1 MPPDPLVRSRIR
13 AERMCALE
21 VEEAQ
26 AVAADGARL
35 LYRVSGKGPFAMVMP
50 VPWGLDSFIQTRGF
64 SSLAFYLALVTF
76 DPRGV
81 GGSDPVRSED
91 EFSRD
96 VTVRDAAAVADAVGL
111 PKSVVIGHS
120 GGGAVALTYALT
132 FPERVSHLILVSTA
146 AWWSDPSPLRTTDGF
161 PATEDEMR
169 ERMREDLGR
178 SVRHPEV
185 FARAMDELL
194 PRMRFS
200 PERLRWVVSVGAKT
214 YDLRESLAE
223 IRIPT
228 LLVHGREDGRVPL
241 ARAEELHD
249 GIRGS
254 RLVVLEDCGHWPHVE
269 KRAEF
274 VTAVKDFL
282 ELEDRPRTSF

>member
-1 MPPDPLVRSRIR
+1 
-13 AERMCALE
+13 MCALE
-21 VEEAQ
+21 VEEAH
-26 AVAADGARL
+26 AVTPDGTRI

-64 SSLAFYLALVTF
+64 SSLAFHLALVAF

-81 GGSDPVRSED
+81 GGSDPVRSDE

-96 VTVRDAAAVADAVGL
+96 TTARDAAVVADAVGL
-111 PKSVVIGHS
+111 PRSVVIGHS
-120 GGGAVALTYALT
+120 GGGAVALTYALR

-146 AWWSDPSPLRTTDGF
+146 AWWSDPAPLRTDRGF
-161 PATEDEMR
+161 PATEEEMR
-169 ERMREDLGR
+169 ERMREEVRR

-200 PERLRWVVSVGAKT
+200 PERLRWVVTTGAKS
-214 YDLRESLAE
+214 YDVREHLSE

-228 LLVHGREDGRVPL
+228 LILHGADDTRIPL
-241 ARAEELHD
+241 ERAYELQR
-249 GIRGS
+249 GISGS
-254 RLVVLEDCGHWPHVE
+254 RLVILDDAGHWPHVE

-274 VTAVKDFL
+274 VDAVKAFL
-282 ELEDRPRTSF
+282 GLEDRPQKLF